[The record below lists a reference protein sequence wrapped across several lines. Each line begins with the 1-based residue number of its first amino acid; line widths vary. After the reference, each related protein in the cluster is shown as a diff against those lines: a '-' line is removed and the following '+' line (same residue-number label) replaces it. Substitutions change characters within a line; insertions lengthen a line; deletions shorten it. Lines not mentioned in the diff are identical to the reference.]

1 MSDVAVFPSP
11 SWKAPARTKRGT
23 DRMETIELK
32 RLEMERAIYAYKAFV
47 GPRALKQEV
56 TRILEEAA

>member
-1 MSDVAVFPSP
+1 MTDVVMMPSP

-32 RLEMERAIYAYKAFV
+32 RLEMMRAILAYRAYV
-47 GPRALKQEV
+47 GPRALKTEV